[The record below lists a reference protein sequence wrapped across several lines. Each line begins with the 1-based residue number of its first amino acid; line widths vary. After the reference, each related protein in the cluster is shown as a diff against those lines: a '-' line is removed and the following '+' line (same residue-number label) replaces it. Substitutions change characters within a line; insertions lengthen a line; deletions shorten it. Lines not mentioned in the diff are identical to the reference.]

1 MKTKLISGNIIEHPS
16 TSHFKI
22 GSRRRGMLLLIFVL
36 LCCVVGFLSSCF
48 APFPRPMQARHG
60 GTYEQRGNSG
70 QDNHEEHH
78 DNGRH
83 NGHRK

>member
-1 MKTKLISGNIIEHPS
+1 MKSKLTIGHTVEHPS

-22 GSRRRGMLLLIFVL
+22 SRRRKGLLLLIFVL

-48 APFPRPMQARHG
+48 APFPRPMQVRHG

-70 QDNHEEHH
+70 QDNHGEHH
-78 DNGRH
+78 DNGQHR
-83 NGHRK
+83 GHHK